1 VLTNK
6 YAKPTVI
13 DEASM
18 LNGDI
23 DSPLR
28 QVLTNILM
36 NMKHIDKQSLLEKF
50 VAAEPTSHKPKQHSR
65 RTRNR
70 LKHDEYH
77 QLSPST
83 DNVWTIQDATLKRD
97 NMGALQPEIKLDDN
111 TSFFTGATDLHNP
124 HRVTEI
130 LKNVSI
136 GTDLSDK

>member
-1 VLTNK
+1 VLINK

-18 LNGDI
+18 LKEDI
-23 DSPLR
+23 DSSLR
-28 QVLTNILM
+28 QVLTTILM

-65 RTRNR
+65 RTQNR

-83 DNVWTIQDATLKRD
+83 DNVWTIQDATLKQD
-97 NMGALQPEIKLDDN
+97 NMGALQPEIKLDND
-111 TSFFTGATDLHNP
+111 TSFFTRATNPHNP
-124 HRVTEI
+124 RRVVEI

-136 GTDLSDK
+136 STDLSDK